1 MPGRNKRAAAS
12 RFVPRLLAVALTV
25 AALGACTP
33 GIKLDPVLPPDPDT
47 VPDGR
52 VHLKNVTY
60 QEIPNWRGDDIRAVL
75 DVFLASCKRIVR
87 RPADEAFGNDP
98 RTGRVSDWIRICE
111 DAASQ
116 TTASRDVIHYFF
128 ESRFQPYQVRV
139 SGDPEGLFTGYFE
152 AELDGSWQA
161 GGPFTIP
168 IYARPDDLI
177 AADLGEFR
185 DEWEGTSI
193 AGRLVDG
200 RYVPYHSRAEI
211 NAGALT
217 GRGLE
222 ILWVDDAIDAF
233 FLHIQGSGRIRLQN
247 GTSVRVGYAG
257 RNGHRYVPIGRELIG
272 MGVLTS
278 DTVSMQS
285 IRAWLDAH
293 PLAAADIMNRNPSY
307 IFFRVLEEQAPVG
320 AQGVPLTPERSLAVD
335 TRYVPLGTPV
345 WLSTRDP
352 RDPKRKT
359 PYRRMLIAQDTG
371 SAIKGGVRGDVYWGS
386 GQAAA
391 AAAGVMKE
399 PGVYYILLPRSAAS
413 AAPAGS

>member
-1 MPGRNKRAAAS
+1 MPGQTRCALS
-12 RFVPRLLAVALTV
+12 PRRIPRLAVAALT
-25 AALGACTP
+25 AAVLAACTP

-47 VPDGR
+47 IPDGK
-52 VHLKNVTY
+52 VHLSAVTY
-60 QEIPNWRGDDIRAVL
+60 QEVPSWRTDDIRAAL
-75 DVFLASCKRIVR
+75 NVFLSSCRRIVR
-87 RPADEAFGNDP
+87 RAPDEPFGHDP
-98 RTGRVSDWIRICE
+98 RTGLVSDWIRICE
-111 DAASQ
+111 DASTQ
-116 TTASRDVIHYFF
+116 TTAGRDVIHYFF

-139 SGDPEGLFTGYFE
+139 SGNPEGLFTGYFE
-152 AELDGSWQA
+152 AELDGSWEP
-161 GGPFTIP
+161 GGRYSVP
-168 IYARPDDLI
+168 IFARPDDLI

-185 DEWEGTSI
+185 DEWSGTSI

-200 RYVPYHSRAEI
+200 RYVPYFSRAEI
-211 NAGALT
+211 NAGALN

-222 ILWVDDAIDAF
+222 ILWVDDPIDAF
-233 FLHIQGSGRIRLQN
+233 FLHIQGSGRVRLPN
-247 GTSVRVGYAG
+247 GTAVRVGYAG

-278 DTVSMQS
+278 ETVSMQS

-293 PLAAADIMNRNPSY
+293 PLAAAEMMNRNPSY
-307 IFFRVLEEQAPVG
+307 IFFRVLEEAAPVG
-320 AQGVPLTPERSLAVD
+320 AQGIPLTPERSLAVD

-359 PYRRMLIAQDTG
+359 PYQRLMTAQDTG

-386 GQAAA
+386 GPAAA

-413 AAPAGS
+413 AFPAGG

>member
-1 MPGRNKRAAAS
+1 MPGPTTGNTIPRAFLRFMLTALTAAA
-12 RFVPRLLAVALTV
+12 LA
-25 AALGACTP
+25 ACTP

-52 VHLKNVTY
+52 VHLKAVTY
-60 QEIPNWRGDDIRAVL
+60 QEIPNWRSDDIRAAL
-75 DVFLASCKRIVR
+75 DVFLTSCQRIVR
-87 RPADEAFGNDP
+87 RSPDAPFGNDP
-98 RTGRVSDWIRICE
+98 RTGRVSDWIRICD
-111 DAASQ
+111 DAMGQRTS
-116 TTASRDVIHYFF
+116 SRDVIHYFF

-139 SGDPEGLFTGYFE
+139 SGEPEGLFTGYFE
-152 AELDGSWQA
+152 AELDGSWEP
-161 GGPFTIP
+161 GGRFSIP

-200 RYVPYHSRAEI
+200 RYVPYFSRAEI
-211 NAGALT
+211 NRGALS

-222 ILWVDDAIDAF
+222 MLWVDDPIDAF
-233 FLHIQGSGRIRLQN
+233 FLHIQGSGRIRLQD
-247 GTSVRVGYAG
+247 GASVRVGYAG

-278 DTVSMQS
+278 ETVSMQS

-293 PLAAADIMNRNPSY
+293 PLAAADMMNRNPSF
-307 IFFRVLEEQAPVG
+307 IFFRVLEENSPVG
-320 AQGVPLTPERSLAVD
+320 AQGLPLTPERSLAVD

-359 PYRRMLIAQDTG
+359 PYQRLMIAQDTG

-386 GQAAA
+386 GEAAA

-399 PGVYYILLPRSAAS
+399 PGVYYILLPRSAAN
-413 AAPAGS
+413 ALPAGG